1 MKLAPVSADLLVKAA
16 LLLGGAALVAYA
28 VRAAKDAAAAAG
40 NAAWG
45 AVTGAADVAY
55 QTGVGAV
62 YGIGDAVG
70 IPRTNMAACQQAMA
84 EGRTWDASFACPA
97 QDFLSYLFKPSPP
110 SGQTTVPSGWDV
122 TPYGPDGPR
131 YNNPSAYVAPGYTGN
146 GGAAFGI
153 YPRP

>member
-16 LLLGGAALVAYA
+16 LLLGGVALVAYA

-55 QTGVGAV
+55 QTSVGAV

-70 IPRTNMAACQQAMA
+70 IPRTDLTECERAKA

-97 QDFLSYLFKPSPP
+97 GDFVSYLFKPSPP
-110 SGQTTVPSGWDV
+110 SAQTTVPSGWDV
-122 TPYGPDGPR
+122 TPYGPGGPR
-131 YNNPSAYVAPGYTGN
+131 YNNPSAYVAPGYTGD